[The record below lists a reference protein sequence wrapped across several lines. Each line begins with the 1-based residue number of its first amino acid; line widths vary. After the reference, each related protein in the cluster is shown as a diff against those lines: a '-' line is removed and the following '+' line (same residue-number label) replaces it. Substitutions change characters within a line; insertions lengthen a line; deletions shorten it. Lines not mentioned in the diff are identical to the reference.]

1 MYAMFFMVWFAW
13 IYCSLTISYDSITLV
28 DVATMRRR
36 HFISII
42 TIMSSDLSGNVSGL
56 SKKKKPQDIS
66 FLSSVSFKWVSE
78 VDALLAAVLAADN
91 CSFSRMPPQR
101 LFE

>member
-42 TIMSSDLSGNVSGL
+42 TIMSSNLSDNVSGL
-56 SKKKKPQDIS
+56 SKKKKPQDILF
-66 FLSSVSFKWVSE
+66 FLLSHSNGSARLMRCW
-78 VDALLAAVLAADN
+78 LL
-91 CSFSRMPPQR
+91 C
-101 LFE
+101 

>member
-56 SKKKKPQDIS
+56 RKKKKPQDIS
-66 FLSSVSFKWVSE
+66 FPLSHSNGS
-78 VDALLAAVLAADN
+78 A
-91 CSFSRMPPQR
+91 R
-101 LFE
+101 LMRCWLRC